1 MCVQM
6 FHVKHPVQVGRDA
19 MVQAGRNAVVRLQT
33 SRRIGRNSGSES
45 ERESGKREPDSESEH
60 EPKVRHSNLEGERE
74 PKERHFGS
82 QSRV

>member
-19 MVQAGRNAVVRLQT
+19 MVQAGRNAVVRLQA
-33 SRRIGRNSGSES
+33 SGRIGRNSG
-45 ERESGKREPDSESEH
+45 SESEH
-60 EPKVRHSNLEGERE
+60 EPKVRHSNVEGERE